1 MLSFSTCWFLP
12 MSTYLRGPAART
24 SKQPFRSTAS
34 TPETPKL
41 STATTICSG
50 ATAWRTWCWQPSS
63 GSLPSRWGRRV
74 VLVNAS
80 LILHKDSYELTWS
93 TAAAAQR
100 TGWKD
105 DDPKLARNVDN
116 LPSTHLTFK
125 KSNGRMCGVKAI
137 QMEHMQVKTG
147 SRPSSSMPTKWEG
160 WDPRGSTVNAKAI
173 VPISRRL
180 RTRHASRK
188 LATGIQ
194 MDRDASEDFQ
204 SCSGSDVCQ
213 RADGFRATNA
223 PSVQRLQ
230 TLVNHSRLYQHS
242 LRATDRSN
250 KHPFLFAN
258 VKTNRMSVDRM
269 HLVNKM

>member
-34 TPETPKL
+34 TPETPNL

-50 ATAWRTWCWQPSS
+50 AAAWRTWCWQPSS

-80 LILHKDSYELTWS
+80 LILHKDAYELTWS

-105 DDPKLARNVDN
+105 DDPKLARNVDS
-116 LPSTHLTFK
+116 LPSTHLTSK

-137 QMEHMQVKTG
+137 QMEHMQAKTG
-147 SRPSSSMPTKWEG
+147 PRTPSSMPCTWEG
-160 WDPRGSTVNAKAI
+160 WDLRGSTVNAKA
-173 VPISRRL
+173 VAPISKRL

-188 LATGIQ
+188 LATRIQ
-194 MDRDASEDFQ
+194 MDRDASEDFAKLHRVGCASTSRWFPCNQ
-204 SCSGSDVCQ
+204 YALGSK
-213 RADGFRATNA
+213 TSN
-223 PSVQRLQ
+223 
-230 TLVNHSRLYQHS
+230 LVNHSRLYQRN
-242 LRATDRSN
+242 LRLTDQSN
-250 KHPFLFAN
+250 EHPVLFAN
-258 VKTNRMSVDRM
+258 VKINCMNIDRM